1 MSSNRS
7 ASSARRSVE
16 QRSAVVLLYLRH
28 LPRWA
33 PMIVFAALLVAGL
46 AVPGPVGAVALCLVA
61 AFLAWL
67 GYLSWPRLAGAG
79 RLGRVAAVALL
90 LALAAFQASR

>member
-7 ASSARRSVE
+7 GSTRRSVE
-16 QRSAVVLLYLRH
+16 QRSATPLVYLRH
-28 LPRWA
+28 LPRWV
-33 PMIVFAALLVAGL
+33 PMIVLAALLVAGL
-46 AVPGPVGAVALCLVA
+46 AASGPVGAAALCLVA

-79 RLGRVAAVALL
+79 RAGRVVVVALL
-90 LALAAFQASR
+90 LALAAFQAAR